1 MRSTGGFTMDSL
13 QLRAANAGQGH
24 GDETHRFRARGEE
37 SSSSTCMGPVA
48 DVLTESPSPSALIL
62 YIGVY
67 GVLK

>member
-37 SSSSTCMGPVA
+37 WPHSTYRCLRRLEMK
-48 DVLTESPSPSALIL
+48 L
-62 YIGVY
+62 YI
-67 GVLK
+67 